1 VSRSF
6 LSGLALAA
14 AVVFA
19 AAALGGRFTALGLG
33 PWYDGL
39 AKPSW
44 TPPGR
49 IIGAVWTVLYVL
61 IALASA
67 LVWSRSP
74 ETPRAYAALLL
85 VNLVLNAAWCWLFF
99 GIRRPDLGLAEIAVL
114 EATCV
119 ALVAV
124 AARVSAAAAAML
136 VPYAAWV
143 AFAGYLNGHIVKMNR

>member
-1 VSRSF
+1 MSRSF
-6 LSGLALAA
+6 LAGLGLAA

-19 AAALGGRFTALGLG
+19 AAALGGHFTAMGLG

-49 IIGAVWTVLYVL
+49 IIGAVWTTLYVL

-74 ETPRAYAALLL
+74 EAPRAYAALLL
-85 VNLVLNAAWCWLFF
+85 GNLVLNAGWCWLFF
-99 GIRRPDLGLAEIAVL
+99 AIRRPDLGLAEIALL

-119 ALVAV
+119 ALIAL
-124 AARVSAAAAAML
+124 AARVSVTAAAML

-143 AFAGYLNGHIVKMNR
+143 AFAGYLNWNIVKMNG

>member
-1 VSRSF
+1 MSRSF

-14 AVVFA
+14 PVVFDA
-19 AAALGGRFTALGLG
+19 AAIGGRFTAMGLG

-44 TPPGR
+44 TPSGR
-49 IIGAVWTVLYVL
+49 VIGAVWTTLYVL
-61 IALASA
+61 IVMASA

-74 ETPRAYAALLL
+74 EAPGAYAALLL
-85 VNLVLNAAWCWLFF
+85 GNLVLNAAWCWLFF

-114 EATCV
+114 ELTCV
-119 ALVAV
+119 ALVAL
-124 AARVSAAAAAML
+124 AARVSPAAAAML

-143 AFAGYLNGHIVKMNR
+143 AFAGFLNGTIVKMNR